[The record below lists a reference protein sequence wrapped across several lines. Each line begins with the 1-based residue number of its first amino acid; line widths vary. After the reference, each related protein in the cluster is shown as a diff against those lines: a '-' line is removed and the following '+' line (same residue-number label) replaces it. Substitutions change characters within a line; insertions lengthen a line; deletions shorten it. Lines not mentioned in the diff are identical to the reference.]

1 MTIGER
7 KNESVW
13 KLGSY
18 YFEEGRAGI
27 GFIIENLNI
36 GVIHS
41 KGEYCSGDFSEGDEV
56 YFNKRNAVEILE
68 YFIVKNEDIYM
79 VIE

>member
-1 MTIGER
+1 MGAMLMKACGNWVVITLKKEER
-7 KNESVW
+7 ASG
-13 KLGSY
+13 LL
-18 YFEEGRAGI
+18 
-27 GFIIENLNI
+27 IENLNI

>member
-1 MTIGER
+1 MKACGNWVVITLKKEER
-7 KNESVW
+7 ASG
-13 KLGSY
+13 LL
-18 YFEEGRAGI
+18 
-27 GFIIENLNI
+27 IENLNI

-41 KGEYCSGDFSEGDEV
+41 KGEHCSDDYKKGCNV

>member
-1 MTIGER
+1 MKACGNWVVITLKKEER
-7 KNESVW
+7 ASG
-13 KLGSY
+13 LL
-18 YFEEGRAGI
+18 
-27 GFIIENLNI
+27 IENLNI

-41 KGEYCSGDFSEGDEV
+41 KGEHCSGDYQMDDEV

-68 YFIVKNEDIYM
+68 YFIVRNEDIYM

>member
-1 MTIGER
+1 MESMLMKACGNWVVITLKKEER
-7 KNESVW
+7 ASG
-13 KLGSY
+13 LL
-18 YFEEGRAGI
+18 
-27 GFIIENLNI
+27 IENLNI

-41 KGEYCSGDFSEGDEV
+41 KGEYCSGAFSEGDEV

>member
-1 MTIGER
+1 MKACGNWVVITLKKEER
-7 KNESVW
+7 ASG
-13 KLGSY
+13 LL
-18 YFEEGRAGI
+18 
-27 GFIIENLNI
+27 IENLNI

>member
-1 MTIGER
+1 MKACGNWVVITLKKEER
-7 KNESVW
+7 ASG
-13 KLGSY
+13 LL
-18 YFEEGRAGI
+18 
-27 GFIIENLNI
+27 IENLNI

-41 KGEYCSGDFSEGDEV
+41 KGEHCAGDYQKDDEV

-68 YFIVKNEDIYM
+68 YFIVRNEDIYM